1 MDIII
6 MRNKDK
12 DTIEIEFK
20 KYKGQIGQINVTQTN
35 NDKTIGK
42 TWTTFDLEDL
52 INRLT
57 RIGFKVVKK

>member
-1 MDIII
+1 

-20 KYKGQIGQINVTQTN
+20 KHKGQIGQINVTQTN
-35 NDKTIGK
+35 TSNESK